1 MATRC
6 NIRVIEDEHREM
18 WFYRHC
24 DGYPSSVLPSLEPL
38 MIRLRNG
45 QLRANLS
52 QFAGWLVVG
61 GHYEYRDD
69 DDESGMVFTDWK
81 CGAYEPTTGQH
92 GDIDYLYTLDLR
104 TKTLTYDNLTGCEC
118 CE

>member
-18 WFYRHC
+18 WFYRHY

-38 MIRLRNG
+38 MEGLRNG

-52 QFAGWLVVG
+52 QFAGWLIVV
-61 GHYEYRDD
+61 GHYEYKDD
-69 DDESGMVFTDWK
+69 DFDEADYPLIGWK

-92 GDIDYLYTLDLR
+92 GDIEYLYTLDLR
-104 TKTLTYDNLTGCEC
+104 SKTLTYDNL
-118 CE
+118 

>member
-38 MIRLRNG
+38 MEGLRNG

-52 QFAGWLVVG
+52 QFAGWIIVT
-61 GHYEYRDD
+61 GHHEYF
-69 DDESGMVFTDWK
+69 DDEEEVAYRKEIGYQQWK

-104 TKTLTYDNLTGCEC
+104 NKTLTYDKMY
-118 CE
+118 